1 MKTIKLNTVFLLV
14 FMASF
19 IKVSA
24 QIPNSAVRE
33 IEDLNIFDA
42 FRDDYPEE
50 SYGDFLIHTGEMFE
64 IGCIENTECWW
75 NSISI
80 SFEGSGGVNFHQ
92 NEINRL
98 ENYARTVEANIQAF
112 QNWISRQHAIIE
124 NEIERQLGASFSD
137 YETAQ
142 DAYYEVKE
150 QTLLEENISGYNSFI
165 GDSPQSL
172 KSEYSGKIATKA
184 QVRKEAVRKMKLVDF
199 WKGLIASGE
208 ASISQY
214 GHLKYGDIPLNTL
227 TDLSQLQAFVANEET
242 VFGDNE
248 WRLETDKLIK
258 SKILEIGNGVANREP
273 AGYYNEVRELYRAQY
288 NRYDQFDQINLMQL
302 YLTDPMEL
310 MEFHRMLSVYE
321 SEAVRND
328 PLYIGRQHDW
338 VSPIYIGASHV
349 EDYAERNFGSLPYAF
364 RVFDPDYF
372 LERTRSLGLGG
383 IGRLIEEIN
392 NAKAAHIN
400 AAKDALSLDEML
412 LETCFDNIGADNR
425 NFVEANDQLKSAV
438 AGYFQ
443 INDYFKPAVDCV
455 HYLINQYRN
464 DQDFSPDTNYYISSP
479 ETVFTYNG
487 RRGSIRVDINSSPQ
501 TTALAVRMTDEAI
514 TDGFRD
520 FGHVLEALYA
530 NNVAVGKEGQVMR
543 DYFEANGI
551 PVPSGL
557 SNETLG
563 RYFYFEAV
571 NYGTES
577 ILRIRYNGV
586 IGLELSQLGISLEE
600 YLSILVNGQ
609 INTYMNDLILYQDK
623 PIVFAT
629 LWENFE
635 IIKGTHLDPA
645 LKRDPFSNYCAI
657 NLSNALLK
665 SGVDLDTYNGVKCW
679 GCLAIENNSEHAI
692 RAAELANWLKN
703 SSVQGIGSPVSLN
716 GENFKDYISGKKGI
730 VYFEDYWQREGQS
743 ERTGDHIDLWDGNEM
758 ASSSWFGTQFRL
770 MFPDIAESLFNTSS
784 LYKSRIVLFW
794 EIE

>member
-328 PLYIGRQHDW
+328 PLHIGRQHDW

-609 INTYMNDLILYQDK
+609 INTYMNEFL
-623 PIVFAT
+623 
-629 LWENFE
+629 
-635 IIKGTHLDPA
+635 
-645 LKRDPFSNYCAI
+645 
-657 NLSNALLK
+657 
-665 SGVDLDTYNGVKCW
+665 
-679 GCLAIENNSEHAI
+679 
-692 RAAELANWLKN
+692 
-703 SSVQGIGSPVSLN
+703 
-716 GENFKDYISGKKGI
+716 
-730 VYFEDYWQREGQS
+730 
-743 ERTGDHIDLWDGNEM
+743 
-758 ASSSWFGTQFRL
+758 
-770 MFPDIAESLFNTSS
+770 
-784 LYKSRIVLFW
+784 
-794 EIE
+794 